1 MTKALQTPHPESSF
15 EVVKSQLKKISSLA
29 IFVATIQPQNMD
41 ALWDTPNTLK
51 KISKIPKVKDQT
63 SPPWR
68 VYPDEEKR

>member
-41 ALWDTPNTLK
+41 AL
-51 KISKIPKVKDQT
+51 
-63 SPPWR
+63 
-68 VYPDEEKR
+68 